1 MKNIG
6 LWMQVY
12 EQKLVEAIT
21 KHPELYAYPMS
32 EVPFIAS
39 RMREAFECGSYSK
52 DSHAIRA
59 TCKHFGV
66 KHTYTAI
73 REFLQSE
80 VQQ

>member
-1 MKNIG
+1 MKNLD
-6 LWMQVY
+6 LWMQIY

-21 KHPELYAYPMS
+21 KHPDIYAYPVS
-32 EVPFIAS
+32 EVPFVVQ
-39 RMREAFECGSYSK
+39 RMRGAFERVSYNK